1 MNKKEKFLIEC
12 LEQDIKDN
20 NFESAKYIIKNN
32 DRYIFSSKRS
42 DEFNKNFNLLNNQIE
57 WNGISEENLD
67 YYNQENKI
75 SDDPHILQKG

>member
-20 NFESAKYIIKNN
+20 NFESAKYIIKTN
-32 DRYIFSSKRS
+32 DRYIFSSKRTG
-42 DEFNKNFNLLNNQIE
+42 EFNKKFNLLNNQIE
-57 WNGISEENLD
+57 WNGISEENFD

-75 SDDPHILQKG
+75 SDDPHIL